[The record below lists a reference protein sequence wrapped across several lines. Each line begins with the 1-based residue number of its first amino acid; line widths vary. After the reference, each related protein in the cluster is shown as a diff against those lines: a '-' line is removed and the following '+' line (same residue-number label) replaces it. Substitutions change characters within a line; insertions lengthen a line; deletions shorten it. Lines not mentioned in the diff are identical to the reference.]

1 MSARSTCSGR
11 WMRCRTSDEGGLAG
25 GADEQRGD
33 RGDSGGALARG
44 NAASTGRRRRHWA
57 WHRPD
62 RAGWRYPLCTPTN
75 PMDGVIKSSPANTI
89 LPADLARSLAL
100 PAAHLPSAARP
111 ASRSW
116 LVCHPLAGSL
126 APAGPLIQPAGSAV
140 AGRWILWCARGPV
153 YLRAG
158 VGARPGAQ
166 STKHKARSR
175 RCTERI
181 TARALMQALAAVAMP
196 DAIQRPYLL
205 GAVLEALGLYLGNCT
220 LEGEP

>member
-1 MSARSTCSGR
+1 MSKQEIKPAVHVGKKHLLWAVDALQDERRGGTGWGR
-11 WMRCRTSDEGGLAG
+11 RRAER
-25 GADEQRGD
+25 EQRGQW
-33 RGDSGGALARG
+33 GALARG

-100 PAAHLPSAARP
+100 PAAHLPSSARP
-111 ASRSW
+111 ASPSW

-126 APAGPLIQPAGSAV
+126 APVGPLIQPAGSAV
-140 AGRWILWCARGPV
+140 AGRWIQWCARGPV

-166 STKHKARSR
+166 STKHEAGGAQRGSLRAR
-175 RCTERI
+175 
-181 TARALMQALAAVAMP
+181 
-196 DAIQRPYLL
+196 
-205 GAVLEALGLYLGNCT
+205 
-220 LEGEP
+220 